1 LYTNL
6 FFLSFFELI
15 FVIGILYF
23 DDSLYFMTKIPLI
36 DDSPPEEL
44 KCTTCLLPMQ
54 YQTKKDGKFL
64 WQCFKCGK
72 QYLVSDSTSNVEES
86 WSPPR

>member
-1 LYTNL
+1 
-6 FFLSFFELI
+6 
-15 FVIGILYF
+15 
-23 DDSLYFMTKIPLI
+23 MTKIPMV
-36 DDSPPEEL
+36 DDLVPEEL

-54 YQTKKDGKFL
+54 YQTKRDGKFL

-72 QYLVSDSTSNVEES
+72 QYFVSKNIGETIEES

>member
-1 LYTNL
+1 M
-6 FFLSFFELI
+6 
-15 FVIGILYF
+15 V
-23 DDSLYFMTKIPLI
+23 DDA
-36 DDSPPEEL
+36 PEEL
-44 KCTTCLLPMQ
+44 RCTTCLLPMQ

-72 QYLVSDSTSNVEES
+72 QYLIPENGNNIEES

>member
-1 LYTNL
+1 MIWYIVMKKIPINDN
-6 FFLSFFELI
+6 LSFNEFR
-15 FVIGILYF
+15 
-23 DDSLYFMTKIPLI
+23 
-36 DDSPPEEL
+36 
-44 KCTTCLLPMQ
+44 CTTCLLPMQ

-72 QYLVSDSTSNVEES
+72 QYFVSQNIHENIEES